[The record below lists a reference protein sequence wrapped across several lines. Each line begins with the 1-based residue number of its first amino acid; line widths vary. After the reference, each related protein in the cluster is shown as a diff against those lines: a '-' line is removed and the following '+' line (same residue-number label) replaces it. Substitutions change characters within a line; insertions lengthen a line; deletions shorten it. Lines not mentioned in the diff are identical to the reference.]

1 MLRLFCCV
9 ALVAAL
15 IASPAIARAD
25 DEPSDP
31 AGLAFAVGGGLGV
44 ASFAV
49 GTTMMSTSTERS
61 FRNTGVFVGATGLVL
76 APLAA
81 HAVTGEWGRGAL
93 FALPPL
99 VCEGT
104 LVFVFAST
112 PDALNHAPAGIRIP
126 YATAMGMAVVTSAI
140 GVVDAMRF
148 TDRTRKR
155 RVSVS
160 PFGIGGMW

>member
-1 MLRLFCCV
+1 MLRLLLCV
-9 ALVAAL
+9 ALVLAL
-15 IASPAIARAD
+15 IAAPAVARAD
-25 DEPSDP
+25 DEPPDP

-61 FRNTGVFVGATGLVL
+61 FRNTGVFVASTGLVL

-99 VCEGT
+99 VAEGT
-104 LVFVFAST
+104 LVVVFATT
-112 PDALNHAPAGIRIP
+112 PDALNHAPASIRIP
-126 YATAMGMAVVTSAI
+126 YASAVGIAVVTSAI

-148 TDRTRKR
+148 SDRTRKR
-155 RVSVS
+155 RVSLS
-160 PFGIGGMW
+160 PFGIGGTW